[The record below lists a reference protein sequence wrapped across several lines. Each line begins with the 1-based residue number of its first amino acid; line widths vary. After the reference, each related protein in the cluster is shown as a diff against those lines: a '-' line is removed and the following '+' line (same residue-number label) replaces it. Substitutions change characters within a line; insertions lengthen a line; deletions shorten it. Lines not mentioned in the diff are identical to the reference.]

1 MSESTTVNLSIRVNR
16 ELKENAEMLFSELGM
31 NITTALN
38 VFLRQAVRQG
48 AIPFEIKTDPF
59 YSEKNL
65 AHLRRCADDMDAG
78 RNVSEHELIDDE
90 LLDEVV

>member
-38 VFLRQAVRQG
+38 VFLRQAV
-48 AIPFEIKTDPF
+48 
-59 YSEKNL
+59 
-65 AHLRRCADDMDAG
+65 
-78 RNVSEHELIDDE
+78 
-90 LLDEVV
+90 

>member
-48 AIPFEIKTDPF
+48 SIPFEIKTDPF
-59 YSEKNL
+59 YSESNM
-65 AHLRRCADDMDAG
+65 AHLLRGIEALNNG
-78 RNVSEHELIDDE
+78 KGVEHELI
-90 LLDEVV
+90 EVD